1 MEVGNEFECMF
12 SLKFVMFGLLRV
24 NLFAA
29 DRNDEGRVA
38 KFHFL
43 TIHIFWFELS
53 LWKWM
58 LNLNKWENQC

>member
-1 MEVGNEFECMF
+1 MEIGSDVKL
-12 SLKFVMFGLLRV
+12 SLKFVMFGLFRI

-29 DRNDEGRVA
+29 DRSEIKTA

-53 LWKWM
+53 VWTWM
-58 LNLNKWENQC
+58 TRQEN